1 MCYMTGGKSVKPSA
15 SAKARVKAPLKP
27 RRGAPWAARND
38 ASRVGVREL
47 RQNLSVYL
55 DRVKRGESLMVT
67 EHGAVVAML
76 RPAPAADS
84 VLDRM
89 VADGRAVAP
98 AAPLATRTP
107 PRHVALERPMIRVL
121 DELREDR
128 L

>member
-1 MCYMTGGKSVKPSA
+1 MAARKSVKRSA
-15 SAKARVKAPLKP
+15 ARP

-55 DRVKRGESLMVT
+55 DRVKGGESLMVT

-84 VLDRM
+84 VIERM

-98 AAPLATRTP
+98 SAPLAARTP
-107 PRHVALERPMIRVL
+107 PRNVALERPMIRVL

>member
-1 MCYMTGGKSVKPSA
+1 MTGRKSVKQA
-15 SAKARVKAPLKP
+15 ATKKAKAPAKP

-55 DRVKRGESLMVT
+55 HRVKDGESLMVT

-98 AAPLATRTP
+98 SAAFGSRTP
-107 PRHVALERPMIRVL
+107 PRRVVFTQQAGTERPGK
-121 DELREDR
+121 DR
-128 L
+128 A

>member
-1 MCYMTGGKSVKPSA
+1 MKPL
-15 SAKARVKAPLKP
+15 ARRNARPLDKP

-55 DRVKRGESLMVT
+55 DRVKDGESLMVT
-67 EHGAVVAML
+67 EHGTVVAML

-84 VLDRM
+84 VLERM

-98 AAPLATRTP
+98 AAPFSARAA
-107 PRHVALERPMIRVL
+107 PRRVTIARAAHRGP
-121 DELREDR
+121 DGAGKDR
-128 L
+128 A

>member
-1 MCYMTGGKSVKPSA
+1 MP
-15 SAKARVKAPLKP
+15 PKP

-55 DRVKRGESLMVT
+55 HRVKDGESLMVT

-76 RPAPAADS
+76 RPPPAAGN

-98 AAPLATRTP
+98 LAPIASRTP
-107 PRHVALERPMIRVL
+107 PRRVPL
-121 DELREDR
+121 TRQASGAEGPAKDR
-128 L
+128 A

>member
-1 MCYMTGGKSVKPSA
+1 MTGRKTVKPA
-15 SAKARVKAPLKP
+15 AARKAKVGAKP
-27 RRGAPWAARND
+27 RRGAPGAARND

-55 DRVKRGESLMVT
+55 DRVKDGESLMVT

-98 AAPLATRTP
+98 TAPLSARTP
-107 PRHVALERPMIRVL
+107 PRRVSLTRPASGGL
-121 DELREDR
+121 DGPGKDR
-128 L
+128 A

>member
-1 MCYMTGGKSVKPSA
+1 MA
-15 SAKARVKAPLKP
+15 ARQSAKTNAGTRAATPAKP

-84 VLDRM
+84 VIDRM

-98 AAPLATRTP
+98 TAPWAMRSP
-107 PRHVALERPMIRVL
+107 PRKVALEQPMIEVL

-128 L
+128 V

>member
-1 MCYMTGGKSVKPSA
+1 MTARK
-15 SAKARVKAPLKP
+15 RVKQAARKQVATLAKP

-55 DRVKRGESLMVT
+55 DRVKAGESLMVT

-84 VLDRM
+84 VIDRM

-98 AAPLATRTP
+98 SAPLATRSA
-107 PRHVALERPMIRVL
+107 PRTGCTGAADDTGPR
-121 DELREDR
+121 
-128 L
+128 